1 MYRHK
6 TGFTGFFYVYH
17 VLFDHVSFN
26 LTSEHIVF
34 FKIEIIYNKYIIY
47 VPTTLK
53 YFWCFLSFKSK
64 TKLRLNF
71 KGKNTKYSI
80 LIKIT

>member
-6 TGFTGFFYVYH
+6 TGFTGMFNVYH
-17 VLFDHVSFN
+17 VLFDHVSSN

-34 FKIEIIYNKYIIY
+34 FKIGIIYNKYIIY

-53 YFWCFLSFKSK
+53 YFWCFYRLKAKLNCDLISK
-64 TKLRLNF
+64 AKTLNIV
-71 KGKNTKYSI
+71 S
-80 LIKIT
+80 